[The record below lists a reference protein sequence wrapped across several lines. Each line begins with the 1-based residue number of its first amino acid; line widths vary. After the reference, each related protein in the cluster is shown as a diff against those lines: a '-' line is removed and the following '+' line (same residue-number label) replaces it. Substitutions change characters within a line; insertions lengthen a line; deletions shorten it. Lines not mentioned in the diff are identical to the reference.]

1 MAHWRWRWFSHA
13 WLANQGLF
21 QLAVLAAAPI
31 NARERRPLLFFQR
44 RLTGYAQPNAG
55 NRFAPG
61 LWDKSVAF
69 IAAARALSFRQPA
82 SGQLYGVAHTGIDL
96 ILDSPIAGPTTSHTL
111 LLFRIILSTGFSGI
125 WSTLNLQRRYLAGF
139 KICAL
144 IFNTFGTDQLLKRC
158 ACLSN
163 LRFY

>member
-61 LWDKSVAF
+61 
-69 IAAARALSFRQPA
+69 
-82 SGQLYGVAHTGIDL
+82 
-96 ILDSPIAGPTTSHTL
+96 LDSPIAGPTTSHTL